1 MLSWAHGP
9 VASRIWDFD
18 YLNRAL
24 IKRRNFVLE
33 GILYQVTFL
42 GEDSSVTLLIQ
53 EAGAVRVGEFQTSS
67 VIALL
72 HPKLR

>member
-9 VASRIWDFD
+9 VASRLWDFD
-18 YLNRAL
+18 YLNGAL

-33 GILYQVTFL
+33 GILYHVTFL

-53 EAGAVRVGEFQTSS
+53 EAGTVRVGSS
-67 VIALL
+67 RHPLL
-72 HPKLR
+72 LLSYILN